1 MTLQIRFNDKWGNP
15 HSITDT
21 EIYLTKDAY
30 LETTKTELH
39 SVILVDGY
47 TRFLVN
53 NIKMYKEIISDFQ
66 YIQELRYW
74 LYEISDTNRNWTIEK
89 HNKAIQFVKEK
100 LREIC
105 VKYEGLYLIVD

>member
-1 MTLQIRFNDKWGNP
+1 MVLQIRFDDEWGNS

-30 LETTKTELH
+30 LESFKTEIH
-39 SVILVDGY
+39 SIILVDGY
-47 TRFLVN
+47 TRFLVK
-53 NIKMYKEIISDFQ
+53 NIKRYKEIMADF
-66 YIQELRYW
+66 YSVQELRFW

-105 VKYEGLYLIVD
+105 VKYEGLYLNID